1 MEPKEKLDEAF
12 VIARLLKKRLASA
25 PLTAEEHEQLE
36 KWVAAS
42 KDHRAL
48 LRRVLDE
55 NELAFA
61 LLDFQEVD
69 TEREL
74 EAIKTKLARKDNIGR
89 PSWRVMAAAAVIL
102 TILSIGIAIFWFV
115 ENDPKPA
122 VQMVE
127 HPADLPPGGNR
138 AQLTLADGRTIN
150 LSDAQSGIVI
160 SKEDITYDN
169 GALEVVNLSPKTAVR
184 LELST
189 PKGGTYRLT
198 LPDGSNVW
206 LNAESTL
213 IYPSQFNGEE
223 RRVELKGEA
232 LFEISK
238 SHIPFRV
245 SSSDQTVEV
254 LGTTFT
260 ISAYADEPSTKTTLV
275 EGSVRVVHSNSK
287 VTNRLEVG
295 QQSVL
300 TGENIAI
307 STADIEKELAW
318 KNGLFFFRNTP
329 FEEMMRQIS
338 RWYDMEVIYRSQIP
352 RDTFTGK
359 MSRDLS
365 LMTVLELL
373 NVSNVHIQL
382 KNNQLIV
389 D

>member
-1 MEPKEKLDEAF
+1 MEPKDKLDEAF
-12 VIARLLKKRLASA
+12 VIAGLLKKRLAST

-36 KWVAAS
+36 KWVAVS
-42 KDHRAL
+42 DDHQVL

-61 LLDFQEVD
+61 LLDFREVD

-74 EAIKTKLARKDNIGR
+74 EAIKAKLARKNNIR
-89 PSWRVMAAAAVIL
+89 WSSWSSMAAAAVIL

-115 ENDPKPA
+115 ENDQKPV
-122 VQMVE
+122 VQTVE

-138 AQLTLADGRTIN
+138 AILTLADGRTIN

-160 SKEDITYDN
+160 NKEDITYGN
-169 GALEVVNLSPKTAVR
+169 GALEVVDLSPETAVR

-189 PKGGTYRLT
+189 PKGGTYHLT
-198 LPDGSNVW
+198 LPDGSRVW

-213 IYPSQFNGEE
+213 IYPSQFNSEE
-223 RRVELKGEA
+223 RRVELEGEA
-232 LFEISK
+232 FFEISK
-238 SHIPFRV
+238 SETPFRV
-245 SSSDQTVEV
+245 SSANQTVEV

-275 EGSVRVVHSNSK
+275 EGSVQVVYGKSMY
-287 VTNRLEVG
+287 TNRLEVG

-300 TGENIAI
+300 IGEKLDVD
-307 STADIEKELAW
+307 TADIEKELAW

-338 RWYDMEVIYRSQIP
+338 RWYDVEVIYHDQIP